1 MTNGTDSRP
10 DPGDRNRTLP
20 DPRLPLGVG
29 WDRPATDA
37 TEPAPH
43 GDLDMA
49 NTQAQQSS
57 AVDTGRM
64 PLQGTGKEWQ
74 PQLEDPVIRAY
85 IIDAAAE
92 LGLELAE
99 LIRDNQPILGV
110 DITELVEE
118 KASTVR
124 KALYKL
130 EEARVAEYEKD
141 TDKSGWE
148 TFTWRL
154 TLNEVKYLINNQR
167 KEALAHLKQRLAF
180 EANTEW
186 YACGDDHPRVDFE
199 TGIESNFQC
208 PVCEKPVMNVD
219 NSDNV
224 ERLAR
229 AVHEL
234 EAVVF

>member
-1 MTNGTDSRP
+1 MSDGTESPKGDDRP
-10 DPGDRNRTLP
+10 RP
-20 DPRLPLGVG
+20 DPRLPLGAD
-29 WDRPATDA
+29 WDPESTATPPREPVPNGDVDMPEA
-37 TEPAPH
+37 TETH
-43 GDLDMA
+43 
-49 NTQAQQSS
+49 TS
-57 AVDTGRM
+57 AASMDGV
-64 PLQGTGKEWQ
+64 PLQGTGKDWN
-74 PQLEDPVIRAY
+74 PQLDDPVIRAY
-85 IIDAAAE
+85 IVETAGE
-92 LGLELAE
+92 LGLDLAE

-110 DITELVEE
+110 DITELVDE

-148 TFTWRL
+148 TFTWQL

-186 YACGDDHPRVDFE
+186 YACEEEHPRVDFE
-199 TGIESNFQC
+199 AGIECNFQC
-208 PVCEKPVMNVD
+208 PVCEKPMMNVD

-224 ERLAR
+224 ERLVR
-229 AVHEL
+229 SVRDL
-234 EAVVF
+234 EQVVF